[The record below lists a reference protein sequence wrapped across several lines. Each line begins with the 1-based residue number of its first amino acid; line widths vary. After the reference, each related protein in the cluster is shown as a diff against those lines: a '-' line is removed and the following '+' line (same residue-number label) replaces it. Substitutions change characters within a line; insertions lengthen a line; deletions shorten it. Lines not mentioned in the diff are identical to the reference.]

1 MFLTFPSKHSRSKF
15 LKLRQLSSSA
25 SPASEWCTSVVPHMS
40 VDTAL
45 RRRADFDSILDVR
58 TPAEF
63 EEDRIPGSVNLPV
76 LSNDQRVTIG
86 TLYSGNSFEARKQG
100 AALISRNIGQHLE
113 EYFKDKNKD
122 HK

>member
-1 MFLTFPSKHSRSKF
+1 MLMFLTFPSKHSRSMF

-25 SPASEWCTSVVPHMS
+25 PPECCTSVVPHMS

-45 RRRADFDSILDVR
+45 RRRDDFDSILDVR

-76 LSNDQRVTIG
+76 LSNEQRVTIG

>member
-1 MFLTFPSKHSRSKF
+1 MFLTFPSKHSRSMF

-25 SPASEWCTSVVPHMS
+25 SSECCTSTSVVPHMS

-45 RRRADFDSILDVR
+45 RRRADFDSIIDVR